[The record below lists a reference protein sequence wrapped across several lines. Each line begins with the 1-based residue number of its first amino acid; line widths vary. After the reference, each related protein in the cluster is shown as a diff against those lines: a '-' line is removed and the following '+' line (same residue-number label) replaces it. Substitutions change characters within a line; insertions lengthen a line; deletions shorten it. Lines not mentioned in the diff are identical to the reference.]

1 MIVLSLLPFLLILA
15 LIGFPNFSFSGRF
28 SQSLD
33 NLFFCK
39 THKADISYG
48 LPCVFT
54 CCLLFYL
61 KRYCEDMLSLL

>member
-48 LPCVFT
+48 LPCVF
-54 CCLLFYL
+54 LLAVYFFI
-61 KRYCEDMLSLL
+61 